1 MNIMSAVLRRS
12 VETAAQGKCASIG
25 RMNSVTEDF
34 ALFPPIEPYA
44 NGMLDVG
51 DGHRMYFEQCG
62 APGGVPVVFLHGG
75 PGSGCVARHR
85 RFFDP
90 ARYRIVL
97 FDQRGCGRSTPRG
110 ELKHNTTAHLVADI
124 ERLRAHL
131 GIERWLVFGGS
142 WGSSLGLAYC
152 AAHKASCS
160 GAILRGVF
168 LTGQREVA
176 WFFDDM
182 KQLLP
187 DAWQRLADHAPKR
200 RRRDLLAWYVERI
213 GGNDREAAL
222 AAVCEWMRWE
232 DALTQPGRAVTALPT
247 PAADEAQR
255 LIDKYRLQGHYL
267 LRECFLG
274 DKRMLDC
281 AARMH
286 GLPTAIL
293 HGRLDFICRPEAA
306 WRVHHTL
313 HGSRLH
319 LVDGAG
325 HSPFDPPMAQAL
337 VAATGHFLAHGD
349 FSGWSSSVHDEVNE
363 VKG

>member
-1 MNIMSAVLRRS
+1 MKFMSGLLRRS
-12 VETAAQGKCASIG
+12 GGAGCKGKCASIR
-25 RMNSVTEDF
+25 RMNLVTQGL
-34 ALFPPIEPYA
+34 ALYPPIEPFMS
-44 NGMLDVG
+44 GMLDVG
-51 DGHRMYFEQCG
+51 DGHAVYFEQCG
-62 APGGVPVVFLHGG
+62 IPDGMPVVFLHGG

-85 RFFDP
+85 CFFDP

-110 ELKHNTTAHLVADI
+110 ELRHNTSAHLLADI

-152 AAHKASCS
+152 AAHKAACS
-160 GAILRGVF
+160 GAILRGIF
-168 LTGQREVA
+168 LTGRRDVA
-176 WFFDDM
+176 WFFEDM
-182 KQLLP
+182 KQQLP
-187 DAWQRLADHAPKR
+187 DAWQRLADHAPRR

-213 GGNDREAAL
+213 GGDDRDAAL
-222 AAVCEWMRWE
+222 AAVREWMRWE
-232 DALTQPGRAVTALPT
+232 DALTQPGRTVTALPS
-247 PAADEAQR
+247 PCGDEALR

-267 LRECFLG
+267 LRGCFLG
-274 DKRMLDC
+274 DKRLLDC

-293 HGRLDFICRPEAA
+293 HGRLDFVCRPEAA

-313 HGSRLH
+313 HGSRLR
-319 LVDGAG
+319 LVEGAG

-337 VAATGHFLAHGD
+337 VEAADHFLVHGG
-349 FSGWSSSVHDEVNE
+349 FSGWGSSVHDQGV
-363 VKG
+363 V

>member
-1 MNIMSAVLRRS
+1 MIIMSALLQCG
-12 VETAAQGKCASIG
+12 AQPGSARKCASIPG
-25 RMNSVTEDF
+25 MNPDSEDP
-34 ALFPPIEPYA
+34 ALYPPLEPYA
-44 NGMLDVG
+44 SGMVDVG
-51 DGHRMYFEQCG
+51 DGHRVYFEQCG
-62 APGGVPVVFLHGG
+62 APDGVPVVFLHGG
-75 PGSGCVARHR
+75 PGSGCAARHR

-90 ARYRIVL
+90 ARYRVVL

-110 ELKHNTTAHLVADI
+110 ELRHNTSAHLVADI
-124 ERLRAHL
+124 ERLREHL

-152 AAHKASCS
+152 AAHKAACS

-168 LTGQREVA
+168 LTGRRDAA

-182 KQLLP
+182 RHLLP
-187 DAWQRLADHAPKR
+187 DAWQRLADHAPRR
-200 RRRDLLAWYVERI
+200 RRRDLLAWYAGRI
-213 GGNDREAAL
+213 GGADREAAL

-232 DALTQPGRAVTALPT
+232 EALTQPGRTVTTLPS
-247 PAADEAQR
+247 PSGDEAQR
-255 LIDKYRLQGHYL
+255 LIDKYRLQAHYL

-274 DKRMLDC
+274 ERRLLDC

-293 HGRLDFICRPEAA
+293 HGRLDWVCRPEAA

-313 HGSRLH
+313 HGSRLR

-325 HSPFDPPMAQAL
+325 HSPFDAPMARAL
-337 VAATGHFLAHGD
+337 IEATDHFAARGD
-349 FSGWSSSVHDEVNE
+349 FAGWGDSVHER
-363 VKG
+363 GAA